1 MSRDIVKKT
10 ITGAVLYFVVFTLFM
25 FFVMGERNMAELII
39 IGVVST
45 VMLGFVLFFFQKKP
59 RKK

>member
-1 MSRDIVKKT
+1 MSRDIIKNP

-25 FFVMGERNMAELII
+25 FFAMGERNTTELII

-45 VMLGFVLFFFQKKP
+45 VMLGFVLFSFRKKP
-59 RKK
+59 CKK

>member
-25 FFVMGERNMAELII
+25 FFAMGERNTTELII

-45 VMLGFVLFFFQKKP
+45 VMLGFVLFSFRKKP
-59 RKK
+59 CKK